1 MLRTPLI
8 AVSYKVYSEGMGKR
22 ALELT
27 KIIEKVAMDFD
38 HTVAIIPNL
47 VDLRTIA
54 ESTELPVF
62 AQHIDPYA
70 PGSHTG
76 SITAEMIKDAGAVGT
91 MINHSEKR
99 MMLADI
105 DASIKRARELGLETM
120 VCTNNVDVTGAVAAL
135 DPTYVAIEPPELI
148 GGDISVS
155 TAKPEVVSGSV
166 DVVKRINPEVKV
178 LCGAGVKKKEDVTKA
193 MELGAEGVLLASGI
207 VKAKDP
213 EKVMRSLLE
222 GLDDSL

>member
-1 MLRTPLI
+1 MLKTPLI
-8 AVSYKVYSEGMGKR
+8 AVSYKVYAEATGKR

-27 KIIEKVAMDFD
+27 GKIEKAAREYGD
-38 HTVAIIPNL
+38 TVIIVPNL
-47 VDLRTIA
+47 VDLKTVIEA
-54 ESTELPVF
+54 TELPVF

-76 SITAEMIKDAGAVGT
+76 SVTAEMIADAGATGT

-99 MMLADI
+99 MILADI
-105 DASIKRARELGLETM
+105 DFAIKRAKELNLETM

-135 DPTYVAIEPPELI
+135 CPTYVAIEPPELI

-155 TAKPEVVSGSV
+155 TAKPEVISGSV
-166 DVVKRINPEVKV
+166 EIINRINPEVKV
-178 LCGAGVKKKEDVTKA
+178 LCGAGVKKKEDVKKA
-193 MELGAEGVLLASGI
+193 VELGADGVLLASGI

-213 EKVMRSLLE
+213 EAVMSSLLE
-222 GLDDSL
+222 GLH

>member
-1 MLRTPLI
+1 MLKTPLI
-8 AVSYKVYSEGMGKR
+8 AVSYKTYAEATGRK

-27 KIIEKVAMDFD
+27 KKIESAAKDYD
-38 HTVAIIPNL
+38 YTVAVVPNL
-47 VDLRTIA
+47 TDMKTVA

-62 AQHIDPYA
+62 AQHIDPYM
-70 PGSHTG
+70 PGGHTG
-76 SITAEMIKDAGAVGT
+76 SVSAEMIREAGAVGT

-99 MMLADI
+99 MLLADI
-105 DASIKRARELGLETM
+105 DASIKRAKELGLEAM

-135 DPTYVAIEPPELI
+135 NPTYVAIEPPELI

-155 TAKPEVVSGSV
+155 TARPEVVSGSV

-178 LCGAGVKKKEDVTKA
+178 LCGAGVKNKVDVEKS
-193 MELGAEGVLLASGI
+193 MELGAKGVLLASGI

-213 EKVMRSLLE
+213 EAVMRSLLE
-222 GLDDSL
+222 GLH